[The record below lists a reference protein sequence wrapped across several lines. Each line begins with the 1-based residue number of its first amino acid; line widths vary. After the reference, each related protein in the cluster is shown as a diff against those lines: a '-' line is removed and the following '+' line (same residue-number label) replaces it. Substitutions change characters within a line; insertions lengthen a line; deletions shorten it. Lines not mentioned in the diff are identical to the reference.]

1 MFSLFRRTDVE
12 LLYSG
17 LYDEV
22 SFYTRF
28 KDIKQARKSVL
39 MESPYL
45 TIRRAVQ
52 FASIAAKVSRK
63 GVSIKVFT
71 RYPGHHTPRLRAE
84 VLLLEPSLAVGYR
97 KVLEEIEAAKAIQ
110 SESDADENARKYP
123 STSPSSSRAAE
134 ALPNDLSNKA
144 GTAQPALKKRFY
156 GSLELDPILAKAKF
170 ADVVDE
176 VIQQFSART
185 GVKVRV
191 SIEIEADSVL
201 GFDDG
206 LQRAVKENC
215 NVLKFKLADFE

>member
-22 SFYTRF
+22 SFYTRFF

-63 GVSIKVFT
+63 GVGIKVFT

-84 VLLLEPSLAVGYR
+84 AEEAIGILQTSGIRVFTSHDLRHRKIAIIDNTVLYE
-97 KVLEEIEAAKAIQ
+97 
-110 SESDADENARKYP
+110 
-123 STSPSSSRAAE
+123 
-134 ALPNDLSNKA
+134 
-144 GTAQPALKKRFY
+144 
-156 GSLELDPILAKAKF
+156 GSLNILSQSKSR
-170 ADVVDE
+170 E
-176 VIQQFSART
+176 VMRRT
-185 GVKVRV
+185 ISRRLCKQM
-191 SIEIEADSVL
+191 L
-201 GFDDG
+201 TFTMPH
-206 LQRAVKENC
+206 K
-215 NVLKFKLADFE
+215 

>member
-1 MFSLFRRTDVE
+1 MTRSLAMFSLFRRTDVE

-84 VLLLEPSLAVGYR
+84 AEEVIGILQDAGIRVFISHDLRHRKIAIIDNTVLYE
-97 KVLEEIEAAKAIQ
+97 
-110 SESDADENARKYP
+110 
-123 STSPSSSRAAE
+123 
-134 ALPNDLSNKA
+134 
-144 GTAQPALKKRFY
+144 
-156 GSLELDPILAKAKF
+156 GSLNILSQSKSR
-170 ADVVDE
+170 E
-176 VIQQFSART
+176 VMRRT
-185 GVKVRV
+185 ISSKLCRQ
-191 SIEIEADSVL
+191 VL
-201 GFDDG
+201 AFTMPH
-206 LQRAVKENC
+206 K
-215 NVLKFKLADFE
+215 